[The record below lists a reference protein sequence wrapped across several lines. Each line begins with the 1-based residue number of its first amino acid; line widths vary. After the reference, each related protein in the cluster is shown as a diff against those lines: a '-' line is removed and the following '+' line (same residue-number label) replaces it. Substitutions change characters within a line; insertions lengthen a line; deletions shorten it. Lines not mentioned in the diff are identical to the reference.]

1 MSSDRPAET
10 DTAHLVAA
18 AAAQLVEHVDE
29 HGQVIKIITRAEM
42 RAGSLRHRSV
52 YIAVLDHD
60 DRLLV
65 HRRAEWKDVFP
76 GAWDL
81 AFGGICDVD
90 EDWESSAYRE
100 LMEEA
105 GVRGELT
112 DRGPVSFEAP
122 GVALVGRFFVCRHAG
137 PFTFNDGEV
146 TDSQWVPLKDL
157 ADFVN
162 SHEVP
167 PDSELVVTSLVHK
180 PLTDEPQSGEHMSSS
195 HSSTV
200 MKPNRAR
207 TNRGTL

>member
-1 MSSDRPAET
+1 MLR
-10 DTAHLVAA
+10 VAA
-18 AAAQLVEHVDE
+18 HALALGEEELTTRGLLLPEDVEQLALDVGEIDAARVL
-29 HGQVIKIITRAEM
+29 
-42 RAGSLRHRSV
+42 AGRR
-52 YIAVLDHD
+52 HD